1 MVERP
6 WSAGG
11 QPRRFFRIPGR
22 REDDHEKER
31 AEWVKEEDS
40 CRREWI
46 PFEATGELKVNQKV
60 KDEGRN

>member
-22 REDDHEKER
+22 KEYDHEKER
-31 AEWVKEEDS
+31 TDRVKEEES

-46 PFEATGELKVNQKV
+46 SLEATGELKVKQEV
-60 KDEGRN
+60 